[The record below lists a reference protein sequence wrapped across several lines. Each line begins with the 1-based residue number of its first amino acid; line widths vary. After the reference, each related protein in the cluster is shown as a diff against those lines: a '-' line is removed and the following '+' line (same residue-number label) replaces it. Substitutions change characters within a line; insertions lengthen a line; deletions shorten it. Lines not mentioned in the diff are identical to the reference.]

1 MKRLT
6 LAAFSL
12 AAVAAFTG
20 VAHAEVAT
28 YALDPSHT
36 FASFEIGHMG
46 TSTIRARFDK
56 KEGTAQ
62 IDRAAKTGKLDVTI
76 DTSSVNSGV
85 EPFNKHLQS
94 ADLLDVATHPTA
106 RFVSDKFVFNGDQ
119 VTEITGTL
127 TLLGKSQP
135 LTLKATRFNCYTSP
149 MFKREVCGGDFEASF
164 KRSSFGI
171 NYGLNFGAPDDVRLV
186 VQAEGIKQ

>member
-1 MKRLT
+1 MKKLT
-6 LAAFSL
+6 LFALSL
-12 AAVAAFTG
+12 TAVAAFSG
-20 VAHAEVAT
+20 AAHAEVAT

-62 IDRAAKTGKLDVTI
+62 LNRAAKTGKLDVTI
-76 DTSSVNSGV
+76 DTSSVSSGV
-85 EPFNKHLQS
+85 EQFNKHLQS
-94 ADLLDVATHPTA
+94 ADLLDVAKHPTA
-106 RFVSDKFVFNGDQ
+106 TFVSDKFVFSGDK

-135 LTLKATRFNCYTSP
+135 LTLKATRFNCYMNP

-164 KRSSFGI
+164 KRSSFGMT
-171 NYGLNFGAPDDVRLV
+171 YGLNLGAPDEVRLL